1 LRNRQI
7 GGYKFRRQV
16 PIGNYI
22 VDFVCFE
29 TRLIIE
35 VDGGQHAVQL
45 TADEA
50 RTDWLQSQG
59 FTVLRFW
66 NNDVL
71 KNTAGVVE
79 QIREHLTAL
88 TLSLSHKGRG
98 YEENE
103 PDSLTPHPSLS
114 HNGRGENERNVDL
127 QIMLG

>member
-1 LRNRQI
+1 MNGFAKVLRGNQTDAERTLWRHLRNRQI

-79 QIREHLTAL
+79 QIREHLTA
-88 TLSLSHKGRG
+88 
-98 YEENE
+98 
-103 PDSLTPHPSLS
+103 PHPVPLPQ
-114 HNGRGENERNVDL
+114 GERV
-127 QIMLG
+127 